1 MTNTV
6 PLIDLAQARA
16 SGRDRRVVARQIDDA
31 NSQIGFL
38 GVINHGVSP
47 RLLEAMYAV
56 TAEFFDLPD
65 DEKLSVRALPG
76 TNRGYMPSKSRAL
89 ARTRGHMT
97 PADLVEFFSIG
108 LPDVPLDDPWFR
120 RARDLGHFHDNIW
133 PTRPAEFR
141 RIWQV
146 YYSAMA
152 DLAKEV
158 MRLFALALGLDEHWF
173 DDKVDRPISNLF
185 ANHYPPLEQRPEPGQ
200 LRIGEHTDYGSLTLL
215 YQRDAVGGLEV
226 SLDGRWIPVAPIPD
240 SFVVNIGD
248 LMARWTNDR
257 WISTLHRVQNPTLTG
272 PASRRLSLPFFCQPN
287 YDTVIETLPTCVTA
301 GTTPRYGAITSGDN
315 VRGKTD
321 ASFSVS

>member
-1 MTNTV
+1 MTHTV

-16 SGRDRRVVARQIDDA
+16 GARDRQIVARQIDDA
-31 NSQIGFL
+31 NSHVGFL

-47 RLLEAMYAV
+47 QLLDDMYAV
-56 TAEFFDLPD
+56 TAEFFNLPD
-65 DEKLSVRALPG
+65 DEKLTVRAQPG
-76 TNRGYMPSKSRAL
+76 TSRGYMPPKSRAL

-108 LPDVPLDDPWFR
+108 LPYVPPNDQWFR
-120 RARDLGHFHDNIW
+120 KARQLSHFHDNVWPDRPEHFREIW
-133 PTRPAEFR
+133 ER
-141 RIWQV
+141 
-146 YYSAMA
+146 YYYE
-152 DLAKEV
+152 LAALAFDM
-158 MRLFALALGLDEHWF
+158 MRLFALALGLDEYWF

-185 ANHYPPLEQRPEPGQ
+185 ANHYPPLDEPPESGQ

-215 YQRDAVGGLEV
+215 YQKDTVGGLEV
-226 SLDGRWIPVAPIPD
+226 NLDGQWVPVAPIPG

-287 YDTVIETLPTCVTA
+287 YDAIIETVPTCITA
-301 GTTPRYGAITSGDN
+301 GSPSRYVSITSGAN
-315 VRGKTD
+315 VTTKTE
-321 ASFSVS
+321 ASFNVT